1 MDLQDIK
8 QTEIWELYEKGRNYH
23 RRVGIYTDTDRN
35 YRMYNGNQWEGAK
48 LGDVEPVQKN
58 FIKPIVKY
66 KVSVIHDNLYS
77 VVYSS
82 QNYENRQFQQ
92 EAGRY
97 CDLLNGYISR
107 LWEKDKMDFKGRRI
121 TKDAAINDEG
131 VMYVNFDRE
140 NMTPVHEIIKKNDIY
155 YGNENDDDIQSQPY
169 ILIRKRMPVSNAID
183 FALSEGMSKDK
194 ISLIIGDNDTFE
206 ESGEAA
212 KIEIDDMATI
222 VYKMYKQ
229 NGTVHYS
236 IATRLVDIVDDVDTG
251 LSLYPIAHFVWEEK
265 EGSARG
271 EGEVR
276 YLIPNQLEVNRTE
289 VRRVLTVKYQAYPQ
303 KIVDVNKVSN
313 PQALNTVGGTIRTN
327 GSATVDDVHK
337 IVGTIPP
344 AQMSPDVKQLQED
357 LIQVTRELAGAGDT
371 ATGQVNPE
379 SASGRAILAVQ
390 QASQAPMTEQK
401 ESYKN
406 FIEDIARID
415 LEYLIVYSEDGVNME
430 ETVTDPM
437 SGEEYVQMVNVPQTV
452 LEQLKA
458 VVKIDITPKG
468 VYDRF
473 AMEQTME
480 NFLMN
485 GFFNP
490 QRVAEFEAYVKA
502 LPDDC
507 VAPKQDLLE
516 GIENIKETQQRIA
529 EINAQAQLIHQRAE
543 QFLMEDPDGQ
553 ASQIADAQMMMQQQM
568 MQQQIP
574 GEAEVI
580 AEEEALPEV
589 EEKEMFGNCFLNG
602 NGCFLYDQNI

>member
-1 MDLQDIK
+1 MGMDLQDIK

-23 RRVGIYTDTDRN
+23 RLTGIYDDTDRN

-66 KVSVIHDNLYS
+66 KCSVIHDNLYA

-82 QNYENRQFQQ
+82 QNYENRLFQK
-92 EAGRY
+92 EASRY
-97 CDLLNGYISR
+97 CELLNGYISR
-107 LWEKDKMDFKGRRI
+107 LWEKDKMDFKGRRV

-131 VMYVNFDRE
+131 IIYVNFDRE
-140 NMTPVHEIIKKNDIY
+140 NMTPVHEIVKKNDIY

-169 ILIRKRMPVSNAID
+169 ILIRKRMPVFNAVE
-183 FALSEGMSKDK
+183 FALAEGMSEAEIPYITSDT
-194 ISLIIGDNDTFE
+194 DNHE
-206 ESGEAA
+206 ESGDASKE
-212 KIEIDDMATI
+212 EVDDMVTI

-236 IATRLVDIVDDVDTG
+236 VATRLVDIVEDVDTG

-276 YLIPNQLEVNRTE
+276 YLIPNQIEVNRTE

-303 KIVDVNKVSN
+303 KVVDVSKISN
-313 PQALNTVGGTIRTN
+313 PQAIGTVGGTIRTN
-327 GSATVDDVHK
+327 GQPVDDVHK

-344 AQMSPDVKQLQED
+344 AQMSPDVKELQES

-406 FIEDIARID
+406 FIEDIAKID
-415 LEYLIVYSEDGVNME
+415 LEYLVVYSEDGVNME

-437 SGEEYVQMVNVPQTV
+437 TGEEYIQMVNVPQTV
-452 LEQLKA
+452 LQQLQA
-458 VVKIDITPKG
+458 TVKIDVTPKG

-502 LPDDC
+502 LPDDS

-516 GIENIKETQQRIA
+516 GIENIKKTQMQIA
-529 EINAQAQLIHQRAE
+529 QINAQAQLTHQRAM
-543 QFLMEDPDGQ
+543 QFLMEDPNAQ
-553 ASQIADAQMMMQQQM
+553 ASQMADAQMKLMEAQYAEQ
-568 MQQQIP
+568 
-574 GEAEVI
+574 EAELDEETS
-580 AEEEALPEV
+580 ATEEEID
-589 EEKEMFGNCFLNG
+589 EE
-602 NGCFLYDQNI
+602 